1 MIPQAKNMPNMN
13 TFAQKTVS
21 VVLPIYNEEG
31 NIAELLTRVE
41 QAISGFGE
49 YEIICIDDGSRDA
62 SPNILS
68 EQAAKNPH
76 VKVLTFSR
84 NFGHQ
89 IAITA
94 GLDYAEGN
102 AVIIMDSDLQ
112 DPPEVIPDMIRKW
125 QEGFEVVYGKRR
137 TRDDASVK
145 RWTAFLFYRLL
156 HRLANISIPEDTGDF
171 RLLDRRVVL
180 EMRKLREHSRFMRG
194 LTSWVGYRQT
204 AIEFERGARN
214 TGVTHYPFMK
224 MLKFALDGI
233 TSFSTIPLRLATYCG
248 FASAGIGF
256 VWGLYA
262 LYRRFF
268 LPPSE
273 TVTGWTTIVIAI
285 FFLGGIQLII
295 LGIVGEYIGRIFIES
310 QHRPLYLVRSTQNIK
325 NNPSPPAA

>member
-1 MIPQAKNMPNMN
+1 MN
-13 TFAQKTVS
+13 EPTLS
-21 VVLPIYNEEG
+21 VILPIYNEEES
-31 NIAELLTRVE
+31 IAELYRRLKAVLKVY
-41 QAISGFGE
+41 GDH
-49 YEIICIDDGSRDA
+49 EIIFIDDGSTDRTPERVDELA
-62 SPNILS
+62 ENDS
-68 EQAAKNPH
+68 A
-76 VKVLTFSR
+76 VRVLHFSR

-94 GLDYAEGN
+94 GLDYAEGD

-112 DPPEVIPDMIRKW
+112 DPPEVISSMVQKW
-125 QEGFEVVYGKRR
+125 QEGFEVVYGKRLSR
-137 TRDDASVK
+137 NDAPLK
-145 RWTAFLFYRLL
+145 RWTAFVFYRLL
-156 HRLANISIPEDTGDF
+156 HRLSNISIPEDTGDF
-171 RLLDRRVVL
+171 RLLDRRVVV

-204 AIEFERGARN
+204 AIEFERAARKSGA
-214 TGVTHYPFMK
+214 THYPFMK
-224 MLKFALDGI
+224 MLKFAFDGI
-233 TSFSTIPLRLATYCG
+233 TSFSTIPLRLATYFG

-295 LGIVGEYIGRIFIES
+295 LGIIGEYIGRIFIES
-310 QHRPLYLVRSTQNIK
+310 QRRPLYLLRSTHNIQK
-325 NNPSPPAA
+325 KPSLPTP